1 MGFIAALPW
10 NFVIIVALIAFQ
22 QTHTPIDGV
31 IEKGFF
37 ILYLCAL
44 VFGFINSSNISH
56 SNFTWLIIRSTA
68 SVAIASGFISYLYW
82 GASEGLPFIY
92 AVGLAIV
99 MINATVSPINSFK
112 TALRDIQVDDD

>member
-10 NFVIIVALIAFQ
+10 NFVIVVVLVGLQ
-22 QTHTPIDGV
+22 QTATPAEGI
-31 IEKGFF
+31 IEKSLF

-44 VFGFINSSNISH
+44 VFSFINSSNISH
-56 SNFTWLIIRSTA
+56 RNFTLLIIRSTT
-68 SVAIASGFISYLYW
+68 SVAAASGFISYLYW
-82 GASEGLPFIY
+82 GTDDGLSFIY

-112 TALRDIQVDDD
+112 TALRDIQVSH